1 MTDARSR
8 KLAARCEMKRELS
21 MASRAPAL
29 PTTQRARAIP
39 PRNAPASPATLAA
52 GGTQTEP
59 RLPLPKHTRSPIAK
73 ARRQQIKRQKAKGRK
88 PLATPIDAAP
98 RQPVRHDR
106 LARATACAYQR
117 GVAAERANAKERRF
131 AARTTK
137 KVPKRCQRPRGA
149 RRCEP
154 HAVVR
159 RRGCETCRALRARS
173 ISGHQ
178 RAARSACGQMKVNE
192 RQITCRTLRVRSI
205 SGQPTCRALRVR
217 SACVS
222 SLRLTYD
229 RSTCVSSPRLTCA
242 REECVSSQRLTYR
255 LPQSAT

>member
-1 MTDARSR
+1 MVHVPVSAYR
-8 KLAARCEMKRELS
+8 APPRCELFNGE
-21 MASRAPAL
+21 SRPCLAHH
-29 PTTQRARAIP
+29 
-39 PRNAPASPATLAA
+39 AA
-52 GGTQTEP
+52 GAGDP
-59 RLPLPKHTRSPIAK
+59 
-73 ARRQQIKRQKAKGRK
+73 
-88 PLATPIDAAP
+88 AA
-98 RQPVRHDR
+98 Q
-106 LARATACAYQR
+106 CA
-117 GVAAERANAKERRF
+117 GVARDPGCWGHANGAERANAKERRF

-137 KVPKRCQRPRGA
+137 QVPKRCQRPRGA

-242 REECVSSQRLTYR
+242 REECVSSQYSEANGSTAAIGNLRCH
-255 LPQSAT
+255 AD

>member
-1 MTDARSR
+1 MP
-8 KLAARCEMKRELS
+8 KPPFHREHQDTVRYRPIAHLRGVNFS

-88 PLATPIDAAP
+88 PLDTPIDAAP
-98 RQPVRHDR
+98 RQPVRYDR

-137 KVPKRCQRPRGA
+137 KVSKAKG
-149 RRCEP
+149 
-154 HAVVR
+154 
-159 RRGCETCRALRARS
+159 RAAM
-173 ISGHQ
+173 
-178 RAARSACGQMKVNE
+178 RAARRRKA
-192 RQITCRTLRVRSI
+192 
-205 SGQPTCRALRVR
+205 A
-217 SACVS
+217 
-222 SLRLTYD
+222 RL
-229 RSTCVSSPRLTCA
+229 
-242 REECVSSQRLTYR
+242 
-255 LPQSAT
+255 